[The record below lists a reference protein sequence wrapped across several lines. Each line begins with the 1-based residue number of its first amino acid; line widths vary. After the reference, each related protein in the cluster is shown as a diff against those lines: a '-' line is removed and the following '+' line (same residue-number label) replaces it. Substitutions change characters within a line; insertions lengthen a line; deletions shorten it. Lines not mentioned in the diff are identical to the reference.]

1 MPNDSAF
8 KRLPGNASS
17 EVNFWVEGQQISARH
32 GESVAAAV
40 LAAGLGPTR
49 STPISASP
57 RAPYC
62 MMGVCFECLMVIDGR
77 PNTQGCM
84 TPATEGM
91 QVSFQQG
98 ARGFQPDGHDVQ
110 TDSHSRAEADL

>member
-8 KRLPGNASS
+8 KRLATSPSAV
-17 EVNFWVEGQQISARH
+17 VNLWVEGQPISARS
-32 GESVAAAV
+32 GESVAAAL

-49 STPISASP
+49 TTAVSASP

-62 MMGVCFECLMVIDGR
+62 MMGVCFECLLVIDGR

-84 TPATEGM
+84 TPVTEGM
-91 QVSFQQG
+91 QICFQQG
-98 ARGFQPDGHDVQ
+98 ARDLEQHR
-110 TDSHSRAEADL
+110 TEADL

>member
-1 MPNDSAF
+1 MPSDSAF
-8 KRLPGNASS
+8 KRLPATPS
-17 EVNFWVEGQQISARH
+17 ETVQLWVEGQAVNARR

-49 STPISASP
+49 TTPVSGAP

-62 MMGVCFECLMVIDGR
+62 MMGICFECLMEIDGR

-84 TPATEGM
+84 TPVAEGM
-91 QVSFQQG
+91 QVRFQHG
-98 ARGFQPDGHDVQ
+98 ARASQEE
-110 TDSHSRAEADL
+110 TA

>member
-1 MPNDSAF
+1 MLNDSAF
-8 KRLPGNASS
+8 KRLPSS
-17 EVNFWVEGQQISARH
+17 AADMVSFRVEGQIVTARA

-49 STPISASP
+49 TTPVSDSP

-62 MMGVCFECLMVIDGR
+62 MMGACFECLMVIDGQ

-84 TPATEGM
+84 TPVAEGM
-91 QVSFQQG
+91 VVGFQHG
-98 ARGFQPDGHDVQ
+98 ARAV
-110 TDSHSRAEADL
+110 TEESA